1 MDEALKLYRFTI
13 SFLLLI
19 LGVVLLV
26 ILATDYLRPTQIYCS
41 EVENVGGILT
51 TIGTVILMGIL
62 SYIILPKEFG
72 WQLKK

>member
-1 MDEALKLYRFTI
+1 MDEALKLFRFTI

-41 EVENVGGILT
+41 EVENIGGILT
-51 TIGTVILMGIL
+51 TIGIAVSLGIL
-62 SYIILPKEFG
+62 SYMILPKEFG